1 MMVLAVV
8 FVLVA
13 FAAGFWIAAPLKGS
27 SRWLAPALTVGL
39 VLVVSGAYMI
49 GGRPDLPGLPHE
61 QAAEQRRNTDPSSLS
76 LAEQI
81 ESLRDRTRE
90 DDTDA
95 EAWALLGRQLARAE
109 REQEAIEAFQRSLRI
124 DPVARTFSDIGQTLI
139 NLNEGEVTPES
150 VRAFEEAMNRDPDL
164 PEPYFFLG
172 LAAYQA
178 GDRAVAADFWTSV
191 LERLPADSAF
201 RPVIARQAVDL
212 LSRPDVN
219 TQAVAEQADTET
231 EPQARIAQ
239 MVARLETRLA
249 ADPDDISGWLVLL
262 RVRRTLGDEA
272 AARDA
277 LGAARDTF
285 ETGSGE
291 GALLDMAAALMGLN
305 EEDPS

>member
-1 MMVLAVV
+1 MMVLAII

-13 FAAGFWIAAPLKGS
+13 FAAGFWIAGPLKGAG
-27 SRWLAPALTVGL
+27 RWLAPGLTVGM
-39 VLVVSGAYMI
+39 VLAVSGIYLI

-61 QAAEQRRNTDPSSLS
+61 QAAEQRRIADPSSLS

-81 ESLRDRTRE
+81 ESLRDRTR
-90 DDTDA
+90 DDPDDA
-95 EAWALLGRQLARAE
+95 EAWALLGRQLARSE

-124 DPVARTFSDIGQTLI
+124 DPAARTFSDIGQTLI
-139 NLNEGEVTPES
+139 NFNEGEVTPES
-150 VRAFEEAMNRDPDL
+150 VRAFDEAMDRDPDL

-178 GDRAVAADFWTSV
+178 GDRSAAAGYWTAI
-191 LERLPADSAF
+191 LERLPEDSAF

-212 LSRPDVN
+212 LSRPDV
-219 TQAVAEQADTET
+219 TAQAVAEQADAET

-239 MVARLETRLA
+239 MVSGLETRLA
-249 ADPDDISGWLVLL
+249 DEPDDISGWLVLT
-262 RVRRTLGDEA
+262 RVRRTLGEED

-277 LGAARDTF
+277 LRAARDVF
-285 ETGSGE
+285 ADGGGETV
-291 GALLDMAAALMGLN
+291 LLDMAAVLMGLN